1 MVSLQKY
8 STVKNQGKRKLNN
21 IISLGEMN
29 AMSSMSSL
37 SLSGGL
43 SLSDLWQL
51 LPNSEPR
58 RHQLQ
63 HHALAQN
70 SPGVSVC
77 QVLSIYLFLWLPV
90 CVLGASHG
98 QATVMG

>member
-1 MVSLQKY
+1 MVGLVGLQKY

-21 IISLGEMN
+21 IISLG
-29 AMSSMSSL
+29 AMKAMSSL